1 VDKGLSQKEIPMMN
15 RRKSVIAALA
25 MTILLVGLSGCQEG
39 PAERAG
45 KKIDKTVEKSGQQIE
60 KAGKKIQEDVKGK

>member
-1 VDKGLSQKEIPMMN
+1 MMKIW
-15 RRKSVIAALA
+15 KSVIAALA
-25 MTILLVGLSGCQEG
+25 MSVLLVGMNGCHEG

-45 KKIDKTVEKSGQQIE
+45 KKIDKTVDQGGQQVE

>member
-1 VDKGLSQKEIPMMN
+1 MHMMKI
-15 RRKSVIAALA
+15 RTSIIAALA
-25 MTILLVGLSGCQEG
+25 MSVLLLGISGCQQG

-45 KKIDKTVEKSGQQIE
+45 KKIDKAVDKGGDQIE